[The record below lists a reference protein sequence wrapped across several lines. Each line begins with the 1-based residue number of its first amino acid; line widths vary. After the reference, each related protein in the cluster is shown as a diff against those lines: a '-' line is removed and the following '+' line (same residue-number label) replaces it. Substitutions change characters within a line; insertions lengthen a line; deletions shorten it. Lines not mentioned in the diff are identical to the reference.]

1 MMHSLLMRL
10 MKEQHNNIITCLYE
24 NSCTK
29 SLYDHILYTFE
40 LHEIDQHTDHDDSSR
55 SSDTS
60 TNVGKKRIFI
70 KNQIVKIQFSQS
82 QRSM

>member
-29 SLYDHILYTFE
+29 SLYDHSYCIPLSCMRLINILITMIVPVRPIPA
-40 LHEIDQHTDHDDSSR
+40 L
-55 SSDTS
+55 TS
-60 TNVGKKRIFI
+60 ERKEFYKESNC
-70 KNQIVKIQFSQS
+70 
-82 QRSM
+82 